1 MPDVI
6 EARNLFWAEQDIKKM
21 PLFRWEDIDH
31 RLVVLKLV
39 DLSEEMRNRIKA
51 DESRIRFE
59 NRFNFRHSIA
69 GAVSYEVPA
78 PGEEEKQ
85 GRIVV
90 LPNHWASD

>member
-39 DLSEEMRNRIKA
+39 GI
-51 DESRIRFE
+51 
-59 NRFNFRHSIA
+59 
-69 GAVSYEVPA
+69 
-78 PGEEEKQ
+78 
-85 GRIVV
+85 
-90 LPNHWASD
+90 